1 MQICNTF
8 LSQFVF
14 QASDGDWTSQVSK
27 PAGHAALL
35 GGRFTFMSSR
45 GVARRSCCLVRPTV
59 GPALVWARGMGRGSL
74 RRAMTETLV
83 HGDKLLLAWRRVYGS
98 VGDESEEG

>member
-1 MQICNTF
+1 
-8 LSQFVF
+8 
-14 QASDGDWTSQVSK
+14 
-27 PAGHAALL
+27 
-35 GGRFTFMSSR
+35 
-45 GVARRSCCLVRPTV
+45 LVRPTV

-83 HGDKLLLAWRRVYGS
+83 HGDKLLIAWRRVHGS